1 MLGGRLE
8 VAAAAGAAAENVA
21 AGTAVA
27 MMREVA
33 GNNLEDW
40 PLQRVAARR
49 REFMV
54 VIVASVSWLV
64 DCGSR

>member
-27 MMREVA
+27 MREVA

-54 VIVASVSWLV
+54 VIVASLWIQVMMAVL
-64 DCGSR
+64 